1 MSIPKNRP
9 PLSRR
14 AKAHYF
20 DALPAVPSKPRTVF
34 LHAGEVNVELQADR
48 GVFGSRGV
56 DLGTLQLLKE
66 APKPPEAGDI
76 LDLGAGYGPIAIAL
90 ARQAPQAKIWAVD
103 VNERALELTR
113 VNAESAKTP
122 NITASLPDEV
132 PPDLRFAAIYSN
144 PPVRVGKAPLH
155 ELLQRWLPPAR
166 RRRQS
171 LPRRA
176 KKPWL
181 GLARRVVED
190 AGLRR
195 QAAQVEEGLSDP
207 RGQSGQQPIG
217 RPNPRPYTQT
227 PNSLGHTSPGNRGP
241 EDLHPAAQ

>member
-155 ELLQRWLPPAR
+155 ELLQRWLPRLDEGAKAYLVVQRNLGSDSLAAWLKTQGYDVR
-166 RRRQS
+166 RLKS
-171 LPRRA
+171 
-176 KKPWL
+176 KKGYRIL
-181 GLARRVVED
+181 EVK
-190 AGLRR
+190 
-195 QAAQVEEGLSDP
+195 AANNQ
-207 RGQSGQQPIG
+207 
-217 RPNPRPYTQT
+217 
-227 PNSLGHTSPGNRGP
+227 
-241 EDLHPAAQ
+241 